1 MFVAEL
7 FVRAVPGR
15 VGRLTVDD
23 EGAPHSSSSG
33 RWYTIRWRCV
43 YVMSGGLCILLLLV
57 VLVLV
62 ALGLRSLLLSVLMG
76 LFKSLDRVRLKSLSI
91 VLCLLIVI
99 GPESISICQCG
110 FTEPGAACV
119 G

>member
-15 VGRLTVDD
+15 VGRLTVDED
-23 EGAPHSSSSG
+23 GAPHSSSSG
-33 RWYTIRWRCV
+33 LWYTIRWRCV
-43 YVMSGGLCILLLLV
+43 YLTSGV
-57 VLVLV
+57 
-62 ALGLRSLLLSVLMG
+62 LRSLLLAVLVWVALGLSSLLLSLLSV
-76 LFKSLDRVRLKSLSI
+76 LFKSFDRVRLNSLSI

-110 FTEPGAACV
+110 LTEPGAACV

>member
-1 MFVAEL
+1 MLVAEL

-23 EGAPHSSSSG
+23 DGAPHSSSSG

-43 YVMSGGLCILLLLV
+43 YVMSTGLCTLLLV

-62 ALGLRSLLLSVLMG
+62 ALGLRSLLLSLLTG
-76 LFKSLDRVRLKSLSI
+76 LFKSLDRVRLKSLSM

-110 FTEPGAACV
+110 FTEPGAACD